1 MLAKLEIDFK
11 SVFFILLVGSA
22 LGLLINYLNP
32 NGLPWI
38 KEERKIIWANDS
50 LNVTK
55 DKTGDNLS
63 TSKNENDSSREP
75 VAITLKQAYKLY
87 NEKVVFVDARD
98 FVEYEIS
105 HIKGA
110 ISLPYYDFDKYKS
123 ILDTIPLQ
131 TPLVAY
137 CDGKEC
143 DLSILLSDKLY
154 EAGYGEVYIFFGGW
168 MDWQDKNYPVDSNE

>member
-1 MLAKLEIDFK
+1 MLAKLETDFK
-11 SVFFILLVGSA
+11 SVFFILLVGSV

-38 KEERKIIWANDS
+38 KEERKIAWADDS
-50 LNVTK
+50 LNATSEIL
-55 DKTGDNLS
+55 NSES
-63 TSKNENDSSREP
+63 TNEQKIESGEP

-123 ILDTIPLQ
+123 VLDTIPLQ

-168 MDWQDKNYPVDSNE
+168 VDWQDKNYPVDSNE